1 MELLLRVLGAVLG
14 GGGHG
19 PGTGRRGPG
28 LRRRVAERR
37 AVNDGVYGDGG
48 SEAKDLAEL
57 AVALCGAVTGA
68 CGLLLAR
75 QGEAGHPPPT
85 WTVVLAAPLCA
96 SLVFVGVGG
105 LLRWWCGERFL
116 RGVLLPRPLVK
127 LECAAA
133 GALFGGA
140 VLLATGPAAERQW
153 GALSLGGHAWL
164 LVASIR
170 ALSVVSRRAAGRAA
184 REKREEKRE
193 EKRDKTGDVE
203 GAEG

>member
-1 MELLLRVLGAVLG
+1 MELLMRVLGAALG
-14 GGGHG
+14 RGGHG
-19 PGTGRRGPG
+19 PGAGRCGPG
-28 LRRRVAERR
+28 LRGRVAERR
-37 AVNDGVYGDGG
+37 AANDGMYGDGG
-48 SEAKDLAEL
+48 PEAKDLAEL

-68 CGLLLAR
+68 CGILLAR
-75 QGEAGHPPPT
+75 QGDAGHPLPT

-96 SLVFVGVGG
+96 SLVFVGAGG
-105 LLRWWCGERFL
+105 LLRWWYGERFL
-116 RGVLLPRPLVK
+116 RGVLLPHPLVK

-140 VLLATGPAAERQW
+140 VLLAIGPAAERQW

-184 REKREEKRE
+184 REKREG
-193 EKRDKTGDVE
+193 KRDRTGDVE